1 MRVHACIQVLIVPL
15 FCLLKM
21 TPDERE
27 LARLAEE
34 YRKLEHKKQ
43 KLDDEA
49 DGLFQ
54 QIVKLRAKEWSRAV
68 DDEER
73 EIFPKY
79 KEKMDAVLRI
89 QPQLSNMRR
98 SMDAKQA
105 QIGE

>member
-1 MRVHACIQVLIVPL
+1 MQVLLVPL
-15 FCLLKM
+15 FCLLNM

-27 LARLAEE
+27 LARLAQE

-43 KLDDEA
+43 KLENEA
-49 DGLFQ
+49 EGLFQ

-68 DDEER
+68 DDEEG

-79 KEKMDAVLRI
+79 KEKMDAVLHIR
-89 QPQLSNMRR
+89 PQLFSMRR
-98 SMDAKQA
+98 SMEDKQA